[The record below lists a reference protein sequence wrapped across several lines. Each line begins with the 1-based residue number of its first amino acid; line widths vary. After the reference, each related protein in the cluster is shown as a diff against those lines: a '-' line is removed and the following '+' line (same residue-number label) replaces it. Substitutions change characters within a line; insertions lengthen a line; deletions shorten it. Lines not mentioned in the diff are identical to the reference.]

1 MQGSEA
7 LETDNSPLTQTST
20 RYSLLI
26 NHFLLFSTHYSLLTI
41 LTSHYSRGQMVG
53 EGRSVEASGETYEGQ
68 FNGHRKLL
76 APAWG
81 ASYGQV
87 KTGKQV
93 IDVRVPPCYSY
104 SSALP

>member
-1 MQGSEA
+1 MTA
-7 LETDNSPLTQTST
+7 
-20 RYSLLI
+20 YSLI
-26 NHFLLFSTHYSLLTI
+26 K
-41 LTSHYSRGQMVG
+41 SRGQMVG

-87 KTGKQV
+87 EAGKQV
-93 IDVRVPPCYSY
+93 IDVRVSPCYFH
-104 SSALP
+104 SSALS

>member
-1 MQGSEA
+1 VQGSVA
-7 LETDNSPLTQTST
+7 LDTDYSPTFLTIL
-20 RYSLLI
+20 YALLTT
-26 NHFLLFSTHYSLLTI
+26 HYTHYTHYS
-41 LTSHYSRGQMVG
+41 RDQMVG

-87 KTGKQV
+87 RLGSK
-93 IDVRVPPCYSY
+93 
-104 SSALP
+104 L